1 MTTVPFSS
9 PSLQEW
15 RPTGLPLFSI
25 IITCFN
31 KVAYI
36 EEAIQSALGQFHE
49 CFEVI
54 VVDDGS
60 QDGSW
65 DIIRSFAKRH
75 PNVLAA
81 RHASGRNLGEG
92 ASRGL
97 GLDLSRGLFI
107 LYLDGDDRLLPARLQ
122 HDEAVIERFAE
133 CTSVV
138 SRTRYFHQNIE
149 SGTRTLFE
157 DAEMVDCIAPLSDHL
172 YGELEF
178 FLACFYDLE
187 QGQAVFKGIPCVG
200 AVTTR
205 RDVAAAVPWQREFSC
220 AADIC
225 YFAEVLMRKG
235 IYYSGECHA
244 EYRLTTEGAWYQARQ
259 NESEDFWQRLTKRRI
274 QFLALDVE
282 SAALEAAQKSLSL
295 KVKSLQSDG
304 ANSIAQTGVAGEAIP
319 AAPFCSKWGL
329 SRGLPVDRYYVDRFL
344 ARHSADIRGRVLEI
358 GDDGYTRRFGTADLE
373 SVDVL
378 DVDPNNQRATIIADL
393 CHTERLVPDSYD
405 CVVMTQVLPY
415 TESPV
420 AALRNVLLALKPGGV
435 LLCTCPAITPVS
447 PEINERDRWYWS
459 VYSPTARLLFDEAG
473 FQPQD
478 LLIESWGNLRVATAF
493 LWGLAQEDLTE
504 ADFQPCDVGYPL
516 ITTIR
521 AVRPI

>member
-1 MTTVPFSS
+1 MMTVPTSTS
-9 PSLQEW
+9 CLHGW
-15 RPTGLPLFSI
+15 RATGLPLFSI

-36 EEAIQSALGQFHE
+36 EEAVGSALSQVHGS
-49 CFEVI
+49 FEVI

-60 QDGSW
+60 EDGSW
-65 DIIRSFAKRH
+65 DIIQTLAKHH

-81 RHASGRNLGEG
+81 RHVSGRNLGEG

-107 LYLDGDDRLLPARLQ
+107 LYLDGDDRLLPSRLR
-122 HDEAVIERFAE
+122 HDEDVIHRFPGS
-133 CTSVV
+133 TSIV

-149 SGTRTLFE
+149 SGTRALCQDE
-157 DAEMVDCIAPLSDHL
+157 EMVDCIAPLSDHL

-178 FLACFYDLE
+178 FLACFYDYDRHE
-187 QGQAVFKGIPCVG
+187 AAFKGIPCVG

-205 RDVAAAVPWQREFSC
+205 RDVAITVPWQREFSC

-235 IYYSGECHA
+235 VYYSDECHA

-259 NESEDFWQRLTKRRI
+259 NATEDFWQRLTKRHI

-282 SAALEAAQKSLSL
+282 PAALEAAQQSLSL
-295 KVKSLQSDG
+295 KLQSLQHQG
-304 ANSIAQTGVAGEAIP
+304 ANPMAQAAAPADVIP
-319 AAPFCSKWGL
+319 VAPFCPRWGL
-329 SRGLPVDRYYVDRFL
+329 SRGAPVDRYYVDRFL
-344 ARHSADIRGRVLEI
+344 ARHSADIQGHVLEI
-358 GDDGYTRRFGTADLE
+358 GDDGYSRRFGTADLQ
-373 SVDVL
+373 SVDIL

-393 CHTERLVPDSYD
+393 CHTERLAADCYD

-420 AALRNVLLALKPGGV
+420 AALRTLLRALKPGGV

-459 VYSPTARLLFDEAG
+459 VYSPTARLFFDEAG

-504 ADFQPCDVGYPL
+504 ADFQPRDVSYPL

>member
-1 MTTVPFSS
+1 MTTVPLSS
-9 PSLQEW
+9 PSLHEW
-15 RPTGLPLFSI
+15 RATGLPLFSI

-31 KVAYI
+31 KVSYI
-36 EEAIQSALGQFHE
+36 EEAMRSALGQAYE
-49 CFEVI
+49 RFEVI

-65 DIIRSFAKRH
+65 DVIQSFEKCH
-75 PNVLAA
+75 PNMLAA

-92 ASRGL
+92 ASRRL

-107 LYLDGDDRLLPARLQ
+107 LYLDGDDRLLPSRLQ

-138 SRTRYFHQNIE
+138 SRTRYFHQDYE
-149 SGTRTLFE
+149 SGTRALCDDEET
-157 DAEMVDCIAPLSDHL
+157 VDSIAPLSDHL

-187 QGQAVFKGIPCVG
+187 QEKAVFKGIPCVG

-205 RDVAAAVPWQREFSC
+205 KDVAVAVPWQREFSC

-225 YFAEVLMRKG
+225 YFAEVLMRNG
-235 IYYSGECHA
+235 VYYSGECHA

-259 NESEDFWQRLTKRRI
+259 NESEDFWQRLTKRHI

-282 SAALEAAQKSLSL
+282 SVALAAAQQSLSL
-295 KVKSLQSDG
+295 KLKSLQSDQ
-304 ANSIAQTGVAGEAIP
+304 ASKTIQPVVAGDRIP
-319 AAPFCSKWGL
+319 SAPFCPKWGL

-344 ARHSADIRGRVLEI
+344 SRHSADIRGHVLEI

-373 SVDVL
+373 GVDVL
-378 DVDPNNQRATIIADL
+378 DVDPNNQRATIVADL

-405 CVVMTQVLPY
+405 CVVLTQVLPY

-420 AALRNVLLALKPGGV
+420 AALRNVLLTLKPGGV

-459 VYSPTARLLFDEAG
+459 VYSPTARILFDEAG

-478 LLIESWGNLRVATAF
+478 LLIESWGNLRVTTAF

-504 ADFQPCDVGYPL
+504 ADFQACDAGYPL